1 MNEIAKLRELGLK
14 ALVGV
19 CWLSVVIILAGSF
32 VADTGYAPVLMA
44 LAISVIPTMMALG
57 RRTDGTAR
65 IVIGATMPLYCAILL
80 YQWSGSN
87 WMIDL
92 HMTFF
97 AMVAMLA
104 VLADWRAILAGA
116 GVTAVHHLAL
126 NYLAPSLVFNGGGN
140 LNRVLLHAVIV
151 IAETTVLAVLTIRLE
166 NGMRDQAAAEEEKNR
181 IAQIVEVE
189 SERVAAEQRTVV
201 EQIGAGLRALSH
213 GNLSHRIDIVFPCGF
228 DELRAD
234 FNQTVHDLSAM
245 VGNVT
250 DASRHIQAGSAEI
263 RSASDDLARRTEQ
276 QAASV
281 ELASSTM
288 SRLVTAASETA
299 RNAAT
304 VNVALGS
311 AQHSATAGQ
320 EVVSRAMA
328 TMDLVEKS
336 ANEIRQIISMIDGI
350 AFQTNLLALNAGVE
364 AARAGDSGKGFA
376 VVANEVRALAQ
387 RSADAANGIK
397 ALIDTSTTQVAEG
410 VVQVMQTGEALKG
423 IMSQVMEISLAVDGI
438 TRAAEENALDLS
450 RVNETFGTLDL
461 STQQNAAM
469 VEESNAALRALSNE
483 TEALMGVV
491 SRFDRNDDA
500 SEKTRGLAGAQLYRA
515 A

>member
-1 MNEIAKLRELGLK
+1 MNEINTLRGLGIK
-14 ALVGV
+14 VLVGV
-19 CWLSVVIILAGSF
+19 CWLSVAIILAGSF
-32 VADTGYAPVLMA
+32 VANTGYMPVLMA
-44 LAISVIPTMMALG
+44 LAISIIPTMMALG
-57 RRTDGTAR
+57 QRADATAR
-65 IVIGATMPLYCAILL
+65 IAVGATMPLYCAIAL
-80 YQWSGSN
+80 YQWSGSS

-97 AMVAMLA
+97 AMVAILA
-104 VLADWRAILAGA
+104 VLADWRAIMAGA

-126 NYLAPSLVFNGGGN
+126 NFLAPSLVFNGGGN

-151 IAETTVLAVLTIRLE
+151 IAETVVLVALTKQLE
-166 NGMRDQAAAEEEKNR
+166 SGMLEQAAIEAEKDR
-181 IAQIVEVE
+181 ITHIGEQE
-189 SERVAAEQRTVV
+189 SARTAAEQRTVV
-201 EQIGAGLRALSH
+201 EQIGAGLRALSQ
-213 GNLSHRIDIVFPCGF
+213 GNLSHRIDTVFPTGF
-228 DELRAD
+228 DELRID
-234 FNQTVHDLSAM
+234 FNQTIHDLSAM

-288 SRLVTAASETA
+288 NRLVTAASETA

-304 VNVALGS
+304 VNIALGS
-311 AQHSATAGQ
+311 AQDSATAGQ
-320 EVVSRAMA
+320 EVVGRAMA

-410 VVQVMQTGEALKG
+410 VEQVMQTGEALKG
-423 IMSQVMEISLAVDGI
+423 IMAQVMEISTAVDGI
-438 TRAAEENALDLS
+438 TRASEENALDLT
-450 RVNETFGTLDL
+450 RVNETFSTLDL

-491 SRFDRNDDA
+491 SRFERNNEQPAKRRGMGDA
-500 SEKTRGLAGAQLYRA
+500 RFHRA